1 MKINGDFDGREGWH
15 GFSDGTKV
23 GEMLVLLDGERLA
36 SVRALYD
43 DKNLYLGYSVRAS
56 NGPVNAGTE
65 LPISG
70 FVSGAYLD
78 ASFGPD
84 WSQPQRADVRDGD
97 LRLLLARVKGGDGK
111 PAEFQQA
118 YWQKKKGGVNPQ
130 TISSPAASVHFDQIQ
145 EIPGL
150 QMAFKLH
157 DKERDTDRIRYDVE
171 VAIPLAA
178 LGLSNPGGKK
188 IGFDVSIGVANAAGD
203 RRERAGHWGG
213 LSEAAV
219 VDRPGSAQ
227 LLPHTWGT
235 LIFAPGVK

>member
-1 MKINGDFDGREGWH
+1 M
-15 GFSDGTKV
+15 
-23 GEMLVLLDGERLA
+23 
-36 SVRALYD
+36 
-43 DKNLYLGYSVRAS
+43 
-56 NGPVNAGTE
+56 
-65 LPISG
+65 
-70 FVSGAYLD
+70 
-78 ASFGPD
+78 
-84 WSQPQRADVRDGD
+84 
-97 LRLLLARVKGGDGK
+97 LLARVKGADGK
-111 PAEFQQA
+111 PVDFQQG
-118 YWQKKKGGVNPQ
+118 YWQKKKGGQNPQ

-171 VAIPLAA
+171 VAIPLTAI
-178 LGLSNPGGKK
+178 GLSNPAGKK
-188 IGFDVSIGVANAAGD
+188 IGFDLSIGVANAAGD

-235 LIFAPGVK
+235 LLFAPAK